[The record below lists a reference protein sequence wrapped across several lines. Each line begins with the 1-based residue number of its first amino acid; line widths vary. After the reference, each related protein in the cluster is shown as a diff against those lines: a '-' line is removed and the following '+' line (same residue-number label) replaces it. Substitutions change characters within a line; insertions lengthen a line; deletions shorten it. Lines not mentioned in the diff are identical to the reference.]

1 MGVIISQK
9 LFDALYETIDQARSE
24 TLNFDTKCKLAK
36 IDNVLLYIRTKRIL
50 SEKIDLAI
58 AEYNKKDAGI
68 FINMKDD
75 LLKMLT
81 AEEKELL

>member
-1 MGVIISQK
+1 MGVIISEK
-9 LFDALYETIDQARSE
+9 LFEELYDTIDQARRE
-24 TLNFDTKCKLAK
+24 TLNFETKCKLTK
-36 IDNVLLYIRTKRIL
+36 VDNVLLYIKTKRIL

-68 FINMKDD
+68 FIGMKDD